1 MLSFEEKTE
10 WFKSQLEIKHNNYGD
25 EIKDEIYF
33 HFFEN
38 KNRLDFLSELESKVQ
53 IENKLEFLVSKIIMH
68 EHEDG
73 LANIIHNYV
82 Q

>member
-33 HFFEN
+33 YFFEN
-38 KNRLDFLSELESKVQ
+38 KNSLDFLNSIESKSE
-53 IENKLEFLVSKIIMH
+53 IENKLELLVSKIIMH

-73 LANIIHNYV
+73 LINIIYNYV
-82 Q
+82 

>member
-33 HFFEN
+33 HFCC
-38 KNRLDFLSELESKVQ
+38 
-53 IENKLEFLVSKIIMH
+53 
-68 EHEDG
+68 
-73 LANIIHNYV
+73 LASC
-82 Q
+82 QASTLG